1 MPNSD
6 PHAQIARKIHS
17 IEIAKIGLVEQVAE
31 VFRGIQSGNERDL
44 AQSLGEL
51 IALAYFLG
59 WQMDV
64 PLQAIEQ
71 EAKAGFPKTL
81 GRDPSDVADFETV
94 RRFLNAKR

>member
-17 IEIAKIGLVEQVAE
+17 IEVAKIGLVEQIAD

-51 IALAYFLG
+51 IALAYYLG

-71 EAKAGFPKTL
+71 EARNSLPKAL
-81 GRDPSDVADFETV
+81 SRDSADPADIEFIQ
-94 RRFLNAKR
+94 RYLQSKR